1 MDQAQDSIGHSKP
14 LAIIGT
20 ALALGLPMATLL
32 LGRLGVADG
41 ISPFKEAIWWG
52 MALVILLWAVQV
64 ERQPLAALGF
74 KRPTWGTLGW
84 GLLSGFV
91 LILLIG
97 ACYALLFPALGIKTD
112 PKALNTI
119 ASQPVWMIF
128 FLALRAGFVE
138 ELLFRFYPITRL
150 HWLTGNKWIAS
161 LIPGVIFIGM
171 HAPSWGLAHLI
182 PVSMAALA
190 LTLLYWKRRD
200 FWCSA
205 FAHFLAD
212 FIPFAMAAMAMRH

>member
-84 GLLSGFV
+84 GLFSGFV

-119 ASQPVWMIF
+119 ARQPVWMIF

-150 HWLTGNKWIAS
+150 HWLTGSKWIAS
-161 LIPGVIFIGM
+161 LIPATIFIGM

-182 PVSMAALA
+182 PVSMAALV

-205 FAHFLAD
+205 LAHFLAD
-212 FIPFAMAAMAMRH
+212 FIPFTMAAMAMH

>member
-1 MDQAQDSIGHSKP
+1 MEPAQDNAGRSKS
-14 LAIIGT
+14 LAITGVV
-20 ALALGLPMATLL
+20 LALGLPIAMLL
-32 LGRLGVADG
+32 IGRLGVADG
-41 ISPFKEAIWWG
+41 ISLFRESLWWALALIFLFWAIK
-52 MALVILLWAVQV
+52 V
-64 ERQPLAALGF
+64 EKITLAALGF

-84 GLLSGFV
+84 GLLANLV
-91 LILLIG
+91 LTFLIG
-97 ACYALLFPALGIKTD
+97 GCYALLFPALGIKTD
-112 PKALNTI
+112 PKALGVI

-128 FLALRAGFVE
+128 LLTLRAGFVE

-161 LIPGVIFIGM
+161 MIPGVIFIGM

-182 PVSMAALA
+182 PVSLAALV

-212 FIPFAMAAMAMRH
+212 FIPFAMAAMAMGH

>member
-1 MDQAQDSIGHSKP
+1 MEPAQDNAGRSKS
-14 LAIIGT
+14 LAIT
-20 ALALGLPMATLL
+20 SVVLALGLPIAMLL
-32 LGRLGVADG
+32 IGKLGVADG
-41 ISPFKEAIWWG
+41 ISLFRESLWWALALIFLFWAIK
-52 MALVILLWAVQV
+52 V
-64 ERQPLAALGF
+64 EKIPLAMLGF
-74 KRPTWGTLGW
+74 RRPTWSTVGW
-84 GLLSGFV
+84 ALLADLV
-91 LILLIG
+91 LTFLIG
-97 ACYALLFPALGIKTD
+97 GCYALLFPALGIKTD
-112 PKALNTI
+112 PKALGVI

-128 FLALRAGFVE
+128 LLTLRAGFVE

-171 HAPSWGLAHLI
+171 HASSWGLAHLI
-182 PVSMAALA
+182 PVSLAALV

-212 FIPFAMAAMAMRH
+212 FIPFAMTAMAMH